1 MLHLLYILAFTVVAF
16 FAVSNL
22 IRSLLAVGTDAYGGK
37 RQRSFQNANRRRAVY
52 SVPHPELMDER
63 GRPIEE
69 PLLVMKSV
77 SVDDARARL
86 DAIYDSSPGGSELED

>member
-1 MLHLLYILAFTVVAF
+1 MLHLLYVLAFTTVAF

-22 IRSLLAVGTDAYGGK
+22 IRSLVLVGADARASRAGTP
-37 RQRSFQNANRRRAVY
+37 NARVRPYA
-52 SVPHPELMDER
+52 VPHPELIDER

-86 DAIYDSSPGGSELED
+86 DAIYNSSPGGSDSEE